1 MKRKQ
6 ALISAAEIAL
16 MAAVISVCAW
26 ITVPMAVPFTLQ
38 TFGVFLTLEMLGGA
52 SGTLAILAYILLG
65 AVGVPV
71 FSGFAGGV
79 SVLLGPTGGYIIG
92 FLACGIIYLFTEKIR
107 KNTIIDIIVLVIG
120 LFACYT
126 FGTVWFAKVMEMRDS
141 VMGIGTIL
149 VKCVLPFI
157 LPDAVKLTFAV
168 IIAKRVKKILPKAR

>member
-16 MAAVISVCAW
+16 MTAVISVCAW

-52 SGTLAILAYILLG
+52 SGTVAILAYILLG

-92 FLACGIIYLFTEKIR
+92 FLACGLIYLFTEKIR
-107 KNTIIDIIVLVIG
+107 KNTIIDIVVLIIG
-120 LFACYT
+120 LFACYA

-141 VMGIGTIL
+141 AMGIGTIL

-157 LPDAVKLTFAV
+157 LPDAVKLTFAL
-168 IIAKRVKKILPKAR
+168 IIAKRVKKVLPKVR